1 MEDGLEEGCQCFH
14 CLIAY
19 FRMNEDSWLNVD
31 DSLTLFA
38 GRKGGVWEWVCVGEW
53 VMAKGRRTEN
63 SEQYKQSEK

>member
-31 DSLTLFA
+31 DSLILSQD
-38 GRKGGVWEWVCVGEW
+38 GRKVCGSVCV
-53 VMAKGRRTEN
+53 
-63 SEQYKQSEK
+63 